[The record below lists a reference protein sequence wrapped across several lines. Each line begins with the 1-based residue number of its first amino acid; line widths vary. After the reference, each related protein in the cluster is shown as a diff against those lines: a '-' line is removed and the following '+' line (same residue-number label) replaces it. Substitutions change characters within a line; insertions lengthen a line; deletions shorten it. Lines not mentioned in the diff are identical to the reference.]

1 MDRYGN
7 VLVDPKKR
15 GNAVTSVVG
24 HVLPSHLDCGP
35 RGNFSNLGFGSLQT
49 SKFQLHIGKLFGTVF
64 AADFD
69 KALANFMTIQR
80 LKAMTGKCPRIIGQT
95 GREYVRDSQSSGE
108 VSEEEETVDSDTEH
122 WPVPQELRS
131 HLDGIKHE
139 YRVAPLH
146 VFKSDHQSVEP
157 SNVNDVLEDSF
168 ASKMEHSFNASI
180 EQIVILQPGVAR
192 PLSSYKRKDYQAG
205 PIDLHVP
212 PRSTSYRSVTVSPSP
227 APNTPEDPW
236 WDWQAEEDPHV
247 QERIWAAI
255 GALEDNARTGHL
267 GFGVRAELQ
276 SSPASS
282 TALSSGLYNNSITS
296 LLVGVTLEIHPSTI
310 FPYSALSEP
319 VQPLYTLPLHLFIL
333 CLAYIG
339 HALRIALAV
348 AYGILKTCDT
358 VAAAN
363 RQT

>member
-1 MDRYGN
+1 MDHYGN

-24 HVLPSHLDCGP
+24 RVLPSHLDCGP

-69 KALANFMTIQR
+69 KALANFMTIQW
-80 LKAMTGKCPRIIGQT
+80 LKPRIIGQT
-95 GREYVRDSQSSGE
+95 GGEYVCDSQSSGE

-146 VFKSDHQSVEP
+146 VFKSNHQSVEP
-157 SNVNDVLEDSF
+157 SNVNDVLEDSLVEIRF

-192 PLSSYKRKDYQAG
+192 PPSSYKRKDYQAG
-205 PIDLHVP
+205 PINLRVRRAPTAISHHAG
-212 PRSTSYRSVTVSPSP
+212 PSNL
-227 APNTPEDPW
+227 AGA
-236 WDWQAEEDPHV
+236 AEEHV
-247 QERIWAAI
+247 IPVSEGGHVVGMVVGDCVAKSS
-255 GALEDNARTGHL
+255 EDEG
-267 GFGVRAELQ
+267 RAPII
-276 SSPASS
+276 SSFVK
-282 TALSSGLYNNSITS
+282 L
-296 LLVGVTLEIHPSTI
+296 
-310 FPYSALSEP
+310 
-319 VQPLYTLPLHLFIL
+319 
-333 CLAYIG
+333 
-339 HALRIALAV
+339 
-348 AYGILKTCDT
+348 
-358 VAAAN
+358 
-363 RQT
+363 